1 MRKSIEKFLDF
12 LVYSNIYLAFGA
24 TCFAYT
30 AFLFFEATPDLYILL
45 IVFLLTFSMY
55 NINRLT
61 DIKEDT
67 INVPKR
73 AHLINKYKKILIY
86 LIPMLLFVSIII
98 SFYKNVLDI
107 IFIIFILSLLYSVK
121 WIPKKISKRYRR
133 FKDILLV
140 KNIVIS
146 ITWSVATVLI
156 VSKYLDLFNYVVLFF
171 SIFVFLK
178 LVINTI
184 FFDMRDIKGDKKS
197 GIKTIPMV
205 FGINKTKI
213 LLHGLNITS
222 GLFILSSIFLELI
235 PNLAYFLF
243 LSTFYTF
250 TYVYLFNRYS
260 KNRYLFEVIADG
272 EFIMIGLLGL
282 SGSILI

>member
-1 MRKSIEKFLDF
+1 
-12 LVYSNIYLAFGA
+12 
-24 TCFAYT
+24 
-30 AFLFFEATPDLYILL
+30 
-45 IVFLLTFSMY
+45 LTFSMY

-178 LVINTI
+178 SVINTI
-184 FFDMRDIKGDKKS
+184 F
-197 GIKTIPMV
+197 
-205 FGINKTKI
+205 
-213 LLHGLNITS
+213 
-222 GLFILSSIFLELI
+222 LI
-235 PNLAYFLF
+235 CV
-243 LSTFYTF
+243 T
-250 TYVYLFNRYS
+250 
-260 KNRYLFEVIADG
+260 
-272 EFIMIGLLGL
+272 
-282 SGSILI
+282 